1 MSRRYRWF
9 FTEEWD
15 EGGVIH
21 VAAYGKRKRSEIEK
35 LSDQMDRYSPYDYCC
50 TNESDTEE
58 EYKSRLQARI
68 NDGAE
73 VKYYDEN
80 NKQIEI
86 CQERIK

>member
-1 MSRRYRWF
+1 MAKYL

-15 EGGVIH
+15 EGGRNH
-21 VAAYGKRKRSEIEK
+21 VAAYGKRSSKEIDYIA
-35 LSDQMDRYSPYDYCC
+35 DQMDRYSPYDYCC

-73 VKYYDEN
+73 VKYYN
-80 NKQIEI
+80 NKLLEQ
-86 CQERIK
+86 